1 MAKNKNK
8 KGLTVKDLITA
19 GVFSALLLI
28 ANALGGGF
36 FAINPAL
43 TFYYPIAGAV
53 LGGPI
58 FMLLVAKVPKRGVLT
73 AVGAVFCILGFVT
86 GMHWGMDLG
95 GLIGLAVADLLAG
108 IGKYRNKWLN
118 ILAYMCYC
126 IGPAGSYFAYFA
138 DPESW
143 TATML
148 KNGTT
153 QDYIDTMN
161 ATAGPEILIVMVL
174 GTFAVAAVSGWIGN
188 LLMKKQFE
196 KAGVTAS

>member
-1 MAKNKNK
+1 MTKNKNK

-19 GVFSALLLI
+19 GVFSALLLV

-58 FMLLVAKVPKRGVLT
+58 FMLLLAKVPKRGTLT
-73 AVGAVFCILGFVT
+73 AVGVVFCILGFVT
-86 GMHWGMDLG
+86 GMHWGMNLG
-95 GLIGLAVADLLAG
+95 GLIGLAIADIFAG
-108 IGKYRNKWLN
+108 IKGYKNKWFN

-126 IGPAGSYFAYFA
+126 IGPAGTYFVYFAN
-138 DPESW
+138 PESW
-143 TATML
+143 IKTML

-161 ATAGPEILIVMVL
+161 ATAKPQILIIMIL
-174 GTFAVAAVSGWIGN
+174 GTFAVAAVSGFIGN

-196 KAGVTAS
+196 KAGVTA

>member
-19 GVFSALLLI
+19 GVFSALLLVS
-28 ANALGGGF
+28 NALGGGL
-36 FAINPAL
+36 FAVNPAL

-58 FMLLVAKVPKRGVLT
+58 FMLLLAKVPKRGALT
-73 AVGAVFCILGFVT
+73 IVGVVACILGFVT
-86 GMHWGMDLG
+86 SMHWGMDLG
-95 GLIGLAVADLLAG
+95 CLIMLTVADILAG
-108 IGKYRNKWLN
+108 IGQYRNKGLN

-126 IGPAGSYFAYFA
+126 IGPAGSYFVYFA
-138 DPESW
+138 DPQGW

-161 ATAGPEILIVMVL
+161 ATAGQEILVIMVL
-174 GTFAVAAVSGWIGN
+174 GTFIVAAVSGTVGN

-196 KAGVTAS
+196 RAGVAA

>member
-19 GVFSALLLI
+19 GVFSALLLVS
-28 ANALGGGF
+28 NALGGGL
-36 FAINPAL
+36 FAVNPAL

-58 FMLLVAKVPKRGVLT
+58 FMLLLAKVPKRGALT
-73 AVGAVFCILGFVT
+73 IVGVVACILGFVT

-95 GLIGLAVADLLAG
+95 CLIMLTVADILAG
-108 IGKYRNKWLN
+108 IGQYRNKGLN

-126 IGPAGSYFAYFA
+126 IGPAGSYFVYFA
-138 DPESW
+138 DPQGW

-153 QDYIDTMN
+153 QDYIC
-161 ATAGPEILIVMVL
+161 
-174 GTFAVAAVSGWIGN
+174 
-188 LLMKKQFE
+188 LLYTSPSPRD
-196 KAGVTAS
+196 A

>member
-1 MAKNKNK
+1 MAKKNKN
-8 KGLTVKDLITA
+8 GLTVKDLITA

-58 FMLLVAKVPKRGVLT
+58 FMLLLAKVPKHGTLSI
-73 AVGAVFCILGFVT
+73 VGAVFCILGFVT

-95 GLIGLAVADLLAG
+95 GLVGLVLADIIAG
-108 IGKYRNKWLN
+108 TKQYRNKGLN

-126 IGPAGSYFAYFA
+126 IGPAGTYFAYFA
-138 DPESW
+138 DPASW

-153 QDYIDTMN
+153 QEYIDTMN
-161 ATAGPEILIVMVL
+161 ATANPRILIIMVL
-174 GTFAVAAVSGWIGN
+174 GTLAVAAASGAIGN

-196 KAGVTAS
+196 KAGVTA

>member
-1 MAKNKNK
+1 MAKNRNK

-19 GVFSALLLI
+19 GVFSALLLV

-58 FMLLVAKVPKRGVLT
+58 FMLLLAKVPKRGVLT

-95 GLIGLAVADLLAG
+95 GLIGLAIADILAG
-108 IGKYRNKWLN
+108 IKKYRNKWLN
-118 ILAYMCYC
+118 TLAYMCYC
-126 IGPAGSYFAYFA
+126 IGPAGTYFVYFA
-138 DPESW
+138 DPEGW
-143 TATML
+143 AATML

-153 QDYIDTMN
+153 QDYINTMN
-161 ATAGPEILIVMVL
+161 ATAEPKILVIMVL
-174 GTFAVAAVSGWIGN
+174 GTLIVAAISGYVGN

-196 KAGVTAS
+196 KAGVTA